1 MAKLFCGVASVA
13 AVSLCLFCPTC
24 FVGGGRGLAGD
35 RGGGR
40 NTGSIS
46 DRSLFFH
53 VSFRSVRGVS
63 CCCIAGGAYSCR
75 PLFRRFVV
83 CRAEGSEERL
93 AGGADGRV
101 CAEKGGG
108 CGAVAE
114 GYRSGAC
121 RGVPAGVRPA
131 ATVSETQRARDR
143 CRFGL
148 GCRWKFREIAYIYR
162 CIAAGIPIAFRV
174 GDGRDG

>member
-24 FVGGGRGLAGD
+24 FVGAGEVLPVTGEVGGTRGAS
-35 RGGGR
+35 R
-40 NTGSIS
+40 IVP
-46 DRSLFFH
+46 FFSMSPF
-53 VSFRSVRGVS
+53 VPCVECRVVLYRW
-63 CCCIAGGAYSCR
+63 GAYSFR
-75 PLFRRFVV
+75 RLFRRFVF
-83 CRAEGSEERL
+83 CDAEGAEERL

-101 CAEKGGG
+101 CAEN
-108 CGAVAE
+108 GAVAE

-143 CRFGL
+143 CRFGP